1 MNEQTAATISRLSHG
16 DRIAVRVHDYR
27 GRLSEKPD
35 SFTVGSVAGYAAEYD
50 EDPAAAVRRA
60 RQRGEALYYA
70 FNEGVTITAHRQ
82 EPVERQQLELGD
94 LVEMDRL
101 TFRIE
106 ETSNRQI
113 KLTEVAQTA
122 WPGYGARSAHTT
134 KHEQQHQPGGTR
146 RTRARPAG
154 RRAVRQPAAHRP
166 RQ

>member
-113 KLTEVAQTA
+113 KLTEVM
-122 WPGYGARSAHTT
+122 P
-134 KHEQQHQPGGTR
+134 
-146 RTRARPAG
+146 
-154 RRAVRQPAAHRP
+154 
-166 RQ
+166 